1 MTGLIA
7 SIVEAYGELRVSK
20 GRILLSLLG
29 VAFSVF
35 ALTTVMSGGQM
46 LEQALKQSVESFG
59 GRPAVLTVQPMG
71 DMGAD
76 GGSGGRAT
84 VEDMDRAVLEQFD
97 QMGITER
104 SRDLQ
109 GTLRV
114 QTGSGVVAASGRG
127 VDPGWGP
134 MHRVDVLQ
142 GRWFADS
149 DEGRLSPAI
158 VVDETLYEKLGRPEL
173 GAETVDLVADKGAT
187 APAVVIGVVP
197 ANEFAA
203 MGMDATVYISASAAD
218 DLPAGSGMEQ
228 AARQYLAWV
237 PEESAEEVASQ
248 LSARLTDTPT
258 GSYDAYRMDGAGDI
272 EAFRYVRYALMG
284 VAAVILVLGA
294 MGLVNIALVTIRYR
308 VREIGIRR
316 SYGATGLR
324 IFIGVLME
332 SVVATVIAGI
342 VGVTAA
348 VALVKAPFV
357 TEWFHS
363 IGLVDVPPFPT
374 TAVIT
379 GLTAATAVG
388 ILAGAL
394 PAIIATRIKVIDAIR
409 S

>member
-46 LEQALKQSVESFG
+46 LEQSLKQSVESFG

-187 APAVVIGVVP
+187 APVVVIGVVP

-248 LSARLTDTPT
+248 LSARLTDAPT